1 MGLQKE
7 SQNVSVVLN
16 PCSTRFVSK
25 HFTSSEEKDHATV
38 KYIHQAKLRDDV
50 HEQNKR
56 HQRARCKIPATYKDA
71 I

>member
-7 SQNVSVVLN
+7 RQNVSVVLN

-25 HFTSSEEKDHATV
+25 HFTLSEEKYHATEE
-38 KYIHQAKLRDDV
+38 YIHQAKLGDDV

-56 HQRARCKIPATYKDA
+56 HQMGRCKITAIHEDA
-71 I
+71 L